1 MSLFIREITTATRL
15 ADFSSGIGT
24 AGATLAID
32 TDLRRVG
39 IATTIPAGTLQVGTG
54 ITMYGSSGIVSATS
68 INSNT
73 INSETVRVGTAVTI
87 DGTSGIVTA
96 TAFYGDGSNL
106 TNTGSTLSSGIGT
119 QRIVLTSQ
127 TSGTMTS
134 SSTDSDLTFDST
146 TNTLNAPTFAGNGTI
161 PIGGIIMWYGNI
173 VDIPSGWSLC
183 NGSNGT
189 PDLRSRFVV
198 GATDD
203 GSTGVTFNADTGV
216 VSGSYAPHNT
226 GGKVAHQL
234 TEAEMPAH
242 THSLSR
248 LVPSSPSPISP
259 YDGWAAGNR
268 WTNSTTGTS
277 GSTGGNLYHENRP
290 PYYALAF
297 IMRTT

>member
-234 TEAEMPAH
+234 TESEMPAH
-242 THSLSR
+242 NHTIRNDNNNQNGSI
-248 LVPSSPSPISP
+248 PNGG
-259 YDGWAAGNR
+259 DGSGA
-268 WTNSTTGTS
+268 STTNNPAYIS
-277 GSTGGNLYHENRP
+277 NTGGDNYHENRP

>member
-106 TNTGSTLSSGIGT
+106 TNT
-119 QRIVLTSQ
+119 
-127 TSGTMTS
+127 
-134 SSTDSDLTFDST
+134 
-146 TNTLNAPTFAGNGTI
+146 
-161 PIGGIIMWYGNI
+161 
-173 VDIPSGWSLC
+173 
-183 NGSNGT
+183 
-189 PDLRSRFVV
+189 
-198 GATDD
+198 
-203 GSTGVTFNADTGV
+203 
-216 VSGSYAPHNT
+216 
-226 GGKVAHQL
+226 
-234 TEAEMPAH
+234 
-242 THSLSR
+242 
-248 LVPSSPSPISP
+248 
-259 YDGWAAGNR
+259 
-268 WTNSTTGTS
+268 
-277 GSTGGNLYHENRP
+277 
-290 PYYALAF
+290 
-297 IMRTT
+297 